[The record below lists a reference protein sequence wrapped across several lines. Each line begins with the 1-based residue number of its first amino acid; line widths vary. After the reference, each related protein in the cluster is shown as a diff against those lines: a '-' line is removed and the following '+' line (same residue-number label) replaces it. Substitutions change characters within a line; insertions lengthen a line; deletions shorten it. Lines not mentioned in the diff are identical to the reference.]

1 MRPRQSRPI
10 CTLLL
15 VSAVGCVSAAGCSA
29 SDPPSSDR
37 PPGNAGTGGL
47 AGSAAGTSSAGAA
60 GMMMPFQ
67 MGDGPPGGRSGT
79 AGLGGGGGSVS
90 IAGAG
95 GSFSSTGGVGGSSL
109 SGGGAGGARIST
121 GGSAGAGASTSG
133 SSGMSGVAGMSG
145 MNVENG
151 RLMGITAAHNAV
163 RAAVDS
169 NTSLPPL
176 VWSDKLAQ
184 YAQQWADELA
194 TTSCSSPHHRTSQEL
209 QAVGYGENL
218 AAFTSSVGG
227 STAQQAV
234 AAWASEKTCYT
245 FGKLMTTDGCDTAC
259 YTALHSDGCGHY
271 TQIVWRK
278 STSVGCGV
286 ATCQNG
292 KEDIWICNYSP
303 AGNYLGQNPY

>member
-1 MRPRQSRPI
+1 MPPRQCWSI

-15 VSAVGCVSAAGCSA
+15 ISAVGCVSATGCSS
-29 SDPPSSDR
+29 SDPPHNDH
-37 PPGNAGTGGL
+37 PTDNAGAGGL
-47 AGSAAGTSSAGAA
+47 AGSSASTSSAGAS
-60 GMMMPFQ
+60 GMMPFQ
-67 MGDGPPGGRSGT
+67 MGNGPSGGQSGAT
-79 AGLGGGGGSVS
+79 GLAGGGGSMS

-95 GSFSSTGGVGGSSL
+95 GSSSSASGAGGSSL
-109 SGGGAGGARIST
+109 SHGGAGGAATST
-121 GGSAGAGASTSG
+121 GGSASTSA
-133 SSGMSGVAGMSG
+133 GMSGISGASGAAGMSG
-145 MNVENG
+145 MNVETG

-194 TTSCSSPHHRTSQEL
+194 ASSCSSPHHRTSQEL

-218 AAFTSSVGG
+218 AAFTSSAGG

-234 AAWASEKTCYT
+234 SAWASEKTCYT
-245 FGKLMTTDGCDTAC
+245 FGKLMTTDQCDTAC

-271 TQIVWRK
+271 TQIVWRT

-303 AGNYLGQNPY
+303 PGNYIGQNPY

>member
-1 MRPRQSRPI
+1 M
-10 CTLLL
+10 
-15 VSAVGCVSAAGCSA
+15 
-29 SDPPSSDR
+29 
-37 PPGNAGTGGL
+37 
-47 AGSAAGTSSAGAA
+47 AGSSTGANSAGAS
-60 GMMMPFQ
+60 GMMMPSQ
-67 MGDGPPGGRSGT
+67 MGNGPPGGQSG
-79 AGLGGGGGSVS
+79 AVGIGGGSGSVGIAGAGGGS
-90 IAGAG
+90 GSVGIAGAG
-95 GSFSSTGGVGGSSL
+95 GSSLSAGGVGGAGMSH
-109 SGGGAGGARIST
+109 GGAGGAGMST
-121 GGSAGAGASTSG
+121 GGSSGASAGMSG
-133 SSGMSGVAGMSG
+133 ISGMSGVAGMSG
-145 MNVENG
+145 MNVEMG
-151 RLMGITAAHNAV
+151 RLVGMTAAHNVV

-169 NTSLPPL
+169 NTPLPPL

-184 YAQQWADELA
+184 YAQQWADQLA

-218 AAFTSSVGG
+218 AAFVSSAGG

-234 AAWASEKTCYT
+234 TAWASEKTCYT
-245 FGKLMTTDGCDTAC
+245 FGELMTTDQCDTAC

-303 AGNYLGQNPY
+303 PGNYVGQNPY

>member
-1 MRPRQSRPI
+1 M
-10 CTLLL
+10 
-15 VSAVGCVSAAGCSA
+15 
-29 SDPPSSDR
+29 
-37 PPGNAGTGGL
+37 
-47 AGSAAGTSSAGAA
+47 
-60 GMMMPFQ
+60 
-67 MGDGPPGGRSGT
+67 
-79 AGLGGGGGSVS
+79 S

-95 GSFSSTGGVGGSSL
+95 GLFSSAGGVGGSSL
-109 SGGGAGGARIST
+109 NHSGAGGAGT
-121 GGSAGAGASTSG
+121 TMGGSPGAGMSG
-133 SSGMSGVAGMSG
+133 ISGMSGVAGMSG
-145 MNVENG
+145 MNVEMG
-151 RLMGITAAHNAV
+151 RLMGITAAHNTV
-163 RAAVDS
+163 RAAVVDS
-169 NTSLPPL
+169 NTPLPPL

-218 AAFTSSVGG
+218 AVFTSSAGG

-234 AAWASEKTCYT
+234 SAWASEKTCYT
-245 FGKLMTTDGCDTAC
+245 FGKLMTTDQCDTAC

-271 TQIVWRK
+271 TQIVWRT

-303 AGNYLGQNPY
+303 AGNYVGQNPY

>member
-1 MRPRQSRPI
+1 MLI
-10 CTLLL
+10 
-15 VSAVGCVSAAGCSA
+15 SAVGCVSAAGCSS
-29 SDPPSSDR
+29 SDPPHNDH
-37 PPGNAGTGGL
+37 PTDNAGAGGF
-47 AGSAAGTSSAGAA
+47 AGASASASSAGAS

-67 MGDGPPGGRSGT
+67 MGNGPSGGQGGAT
-79 AGLGGGGGSVS
+79 GLAGGGGAMS

-95 GSFSSTGGVGGSSL
+95 GSSSGASGAGGSPL
-109 SGGGAGGARIST
+109 SHGGAGGARTT
-121 GGSAGAGASTSG
+121 GGASGAGAGMSG
-133 SSGMSGVAGMSG
+133 ISGMSGVAGMSG
-145 MNVENG
+145 MNVETG
-151 RLMGITAAHNAV
+151 RLMGMTAAHNAV
-163 RAAVDS
+163 RAAVDT

-194 TTSCSSPHHRTSQEL
+194 ASSCSSPHHRTSQEL
-209 QAVGYGENL
+209 QAAGYGENL
-218 AAFTSSVGG
+218 AAFTSSTGG

-234 AAWASEKTCYT
+234 SAWASEKTCYT
-245 FGKLMTTDGCDTAC
+245 FGKLMTTDQCDTAC

-271 TQIVWRK
+271 TQIVWRT

-303 AGNYLGQNPY
+303 PGNYLGQNPY

>member
-1 MRPRQSRPI
+1 
-10 CTLLL
+10 
-15 VSAVGCVSAAGCSA
+15 
-29 SDPPSSDR
+29 
-37 PPGNAGTGGL
+37 
-47 AGSAAGTSSAGAA
+47 
-60 GMMMPFQ
+60 MMMPFQ
-67 MGDGPPGGRSGT
+67 MGNGPPGGQSGATGIGGGGAAGT
-79 AGLGGGGGSVS
+79 AGAAGAPLSAGGGGGS
-90 IAGAG
+90 
-95 GSFSSTGGVGGSSL
+95 SL
-109 SGGGAGGARIST
+109 SHGGAGGAGRSA
-121 GGSAGAGASTSG
+121 GGSSAAGAGMSGISGTSG
-133 SSGMSGVAGMSG
+133 ISGMSGVAGMSG
-145 MNVENG
+145 MNVETG
-151 RLMGITAAHNAV
+151 RLAGITAAHNVV

-194 TTSCSSPHHRTSQEL
+194 TTSCSSPHHRTSEEL

-218 AAFTSSVGG
+218 AAFVSTAGG

-234 AAWASEKTCYT
+234 SAWASEKTCYT
-245 FGKLMTTDGCDTAC
+245 FGKLMTTDQCDTAC

-303 AGNYLGQNPY
+303 PGNFVGQNPY

>member
-1 MRPRQSRPI
+1 MRPRQSWSI

-15 VSAVGCVSAAGCSA
+15 VTAVGCVSAAGCSA
-29 SDPPSSDR
+29 SDPPGNDR
-37 PPGNAGTGGL
+37 PIGNAGAGGL
-47 AGSAAGTSSAGAA
+47 AGSSAGTSSAGAS
-60 GMMMPFQ
+60 GMMMPSQ
-67 MGDGPPGGRSGT
+67 MGNGPPGAQSGA
-79 AGLGGGGGSVS
+79 AGLGGGGGSMS

-95 GSFSSTGGVGGSSL
+95 GLFSSAGGVGGSSL
-109 SGGGAGGARIST
+109 NHSGAGGAGT
-121 GGSAGAGASTSG
+121 TMGGSPGAGMSG
-133 SSGMSGVAGMSG
+133 ISGMSGVAGMSG
-145 MNVENG
+145 MNVEMG
-151 RLMGITAAHNAV
+151 RLMGITAAHNTV
-163 RAAVDS
+163 RAAVVDS
-169 NTSLPPL
+169 NTPLPPL

-218 AAFTSSVGG
+218 AVFTSSAGG

-234 AAWASEKTCYT
+234 SAWASEKTCYT
-245 FGKLMTTDGCDTAC
+245 FGKLMTTDQCDTAC

-271 TQIVWRK
+271 TQIVWRT

-303 AGNYLGQNPY
+303 AGNYVGQNPY